1 MCPRSLVSTA
11 MPTPQPPCSGPSSA
25 SAGSS
30 TPVRKTS
37 SNSDPPV
44 IWRSGR
50 TSMPGVAMSIRK
62 NEMPWCFGAA
72 GSVRAMRMPQSLT
85 RPPEH
90 QTFCPSTTKR
100 SPSRIAVVVS
110 EAEVAARARLGEQL
124 APHLLAPER
133 RPQVAL
139 LLRRVTE
146 AEDAAG
152 GQHQADH
159 VEHGRHAGSCAL
171 LDPRRLVGRGEAAPA
186 VLDGPVEARPAGLG
200 EAALPGPA
208 LLDQLGR
215 ADGAVVGRR
224 GRGLVGQ
231 PRPGVGPE
239 LLDVHRRSLADGPAP
254 GGAGLGEARGRSI
267 RDAGWR
273 APRRRPGEPCRRA
286 ACRAPG
292 RAGRPRRGGS
302 TPRWPRRPGRGRSRP
317 G

>member
-1 MCPRSLVSTA
+1 
-11 MPTPQPPCSGPSSA
+11 
-25 SAGSS
+25 
-30 TPVRKTS
+30 
-37 SNSDPPV
+37 
-44 IWRSGR
+44 
-50 TSMPGVAMSIRK
+50 
-62 NEMPWCFGAA
+62 
-72 GSVRAMRMPQSLT
+72 MRMPQSLT

-90 QTFCPSTTKR
+90 HTFWPSTTKR
-100 SPSRIAVVVS
+100 SPSRSARRR
-110 EAEVAARARLGEQL
+110 ERGQVAARARLGEQL
-124 APHLLAPER
+124 APHLVAPER

-159 VEHGRHAGSCAL
+159 VEHRRHAGSCAL

-186 VLDGPVEARPAGLG
+186 VLDGPVEAGPSGLG
-200 EAALPGPA
+200 QATLPGPA

-231 PRPGVGPE
+231 PGPGLGPE

-254 GGAGLGEARGRSI
+254 GRAGRRGRADLSI
-267 RDAGWR
+267 RGAGWR
-273 APRRRPGEPCRRA
+273 VPRRRPGGPCRRV

-292 RAGRPRRGGS
+292 RAGRRRGGGS
-302 TPRWPRRPGRGRSRP
+302 TPRWRRRPGRGRSRP